1 MRKLVYLVGGK
12 EVTSYSEAREIQ
24 PTGELKTRLDT
35 IVEEV
40 KVNPERYAKVQ
51 AYFAKKR
58 AEKAVAANAQGD
70 KGESP
75 FPHGEKKFFKNLL
88 TRAKK
93 HGIINLSN
101 EREVIT

>member
-58 AEKAVAANAQGD
+58 AEKAVAANA
-70 KGESP
+70 
-75 FPHGEKKFFKNLL
+75 
-88 TRAKK
+88 
-93 HGIINLSN
+93 
-101 EREVIT
+101 